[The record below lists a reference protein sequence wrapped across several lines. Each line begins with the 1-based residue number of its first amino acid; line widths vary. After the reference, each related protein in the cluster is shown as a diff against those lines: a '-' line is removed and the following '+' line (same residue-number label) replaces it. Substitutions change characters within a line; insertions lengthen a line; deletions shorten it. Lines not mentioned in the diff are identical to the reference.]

1 MPIRQRKRKKIYKG
15 KDWIKFKFSPG
26 LWENFLQKCVAN
38 RKGADGVI
46 SQLVFEW
53 LEISKEQEQTKT

>member
-1 MPIRQRKRKKIYKG
+1 M
-15 KDWIKFKFSPG
+15 FKLSPG
-26 LWENFLQKCVAN
+26 LWENFLQKCVAKG
-38 RKGADGVI
+38 KGADGVI

>member
-1 MPIRQRKRKKIYKG
+1 MPIRRRKRKKIYKG

-38 RKGADGVI
+38 GKGADGVI
-46 SQLVFEW
+46 SQLVLEW
-53 LEISKEQEQTKT
+53 CKISKEQEQTKT

>member
-1 MPIRQRKRKKIYKG
+1 MPIRRRERKKIYKG

-26 LWENFLQKCVAN
+26 LWESFLQKCVAKG
-38 RKGADGVI
+38 KGADGVI

-53 LEISKEQEQTKT
+53 LEISKEQEPTKT

>member
-1 MPIRQRKRKKIYKG
+1 MPIRRRERKKIYKG

-26 LWENFLQKCVAN
+26 LWENFLQNGVASG
-38 RKGADGVI
+38 KGVDRVI

-53 LEISKEQEQTKT
+53 LEISKEQEPTKT